1 MTGKLDVAAALARR
15 DEIIHDLDDGAQ
27 LPWLEDR
34 GIELIRGHGRLS
46 GERRVTVGGEEI
58 EAKRAVFLAT
68 GSLPAMPPIPGL
80 DEYDCEWTNRDATI
94 AKAIPD
100 RLVVLGG
107 GVVGVEMSQAFQT
120 LGSQVT
126 LIEGARR
133 LIPNE
138 EEFACIELT
147 EALRELGV
155 DIRTA
160 QKAERVE
167 PNDDGSVTV
176 TTTDGG
182 TAVGDKV
189 LVALG
194 RKPIT
199 EDLGV
204 ELVGLEPGETIHVD
218 AHNRVPGHEWLYA
231 IGDINGKALFTHM
244 GKYQARISADH
255 LLGHPHALSHGAD
268 GKLSPRVIFTEPQ
281 VAAVGHTTE
290 SAEKA
295 GLIVKTFSTST
306 SGNAGGSF
314 YGRNA
319 PGTTQW
325 IVDTERRI
333 VVGCTITGAEVADFL
348 HAATIAIVGEVP
360 LERLKHA
367 IPSFPTR
374 SEIWL
379 AARSLKRK

>member
-1 MTGKLDVAAALARR
+1 M
-15 DEIIHDLDDGAQ
+15 I
-27 LPWLEDR
+27 
-34 GIELIRGHGRLS
+34 
-46 GERRVTVGGEEI
+46 
-58 EAKRAVFLAT
+58 
-68 GSLPAMPPIPGL
+68 
-80 DEYDCEWTNRDATI
+80 
-94 AKAIPD
+94 
-100 RLVVLGG
+100 LGG
-107 GVVGVEMSQAFQT
+107 GVVGVELSQAFQT

-147 EALRELGV
+147 EALRERGV

-182 TAVGDKV
+182 TAVGEKV
-189 LVALG
+189 VVALG

-231 IGDINGKALFTHM
+231 IGDINGKVLFTHM

-255 LLGHPHALSHGAD
+255 LLGHPHALHTAPTASC
-268 GKLSPRVIFTEPQ
+268 PR
-281 VAAVGHTTE
+281 A
-290 SAEKA
+290 
-295 GLIVKTFSTST
+295 
-306 SGNAGGSF
+306 
-314 YGRNA
+314 
-319 PGTTQW
+319 
-325 IVDTERRI
+325 
-333 VVGCTITGAEVADFL
+333 
-348 HAATIAIVGEVP
+348 
-360 LERLKHA
+360 
-367 IPSFPTR
+367 
-374 SEIWL
+374 
-379 AARSLKRK
+379 